1 MTGQSISKRRKN
13 VSVGSAAFDIFCIA
27 FCGIICVVTL
37 YPMYYVFIMSVS
49 SPEAVNSMSVFLYPK
64 GFQLESYA
72 LLFKDTQLWKA
83 YGNSIVYTAVSTAL
97 ILITS
102 VLGAYPLTV
111 KGLRGRKFFVAFLL
125 VPMYFG
131 GGLIPSFLLI
141 NKLGLY
147 NTRWSIILPSAFNIW
162 NMILVR
168 TFFSGLPEELRE
180 SAKMDGAGH
189 LRILLQI
196 FLPISKSVLA
206 VVSIYSIVGMW
217 NSWFNAQVYLPNT
230 DLQPLQMYLKRVL
243 VQLSVNLSELNSTEI
258 EDAMERM
265 FSATQLKYS
274 MIIFTTLP
282 ITLTYPFF
290 QKYFIKGVMV
300 GSLKG

>member
-1 MTGQSISKRRKN
+1 MARQGLKKKKK
-13 VSVGSAAFDIFCIA
+13 VSAGAMAFDIFCIL
-27 FCGIICVVTL
+27 FCGIVCVITL

-64 GFQLESYA
+64 GFQLESYT
-72 LLFKDTQLWKA
+72 LLFKDIQLWKA
-83 YGNSIVYTAVSTAL
+83 YGNTIIYTVASTVL
-97 ILITS
+97 ILVTS

-111 KGLRGRKFFVAFLL
+111 SGLRGRKFFVAFLL
-125 VPMYFG
+125 IPMYFG

-141 NKLGLY
+141 NELGLY
-147 NTRWSIILPSAFNIW
+147 GTRWAIILPASFNIW

-189 LRILLQI
+189 LRILFQI
-196 FLPISKSVLA
+196 FLPVSKSVLA

-217 NSWFNAQVYLPNT
+217 NSWFNAQVYLPSS

-243 VQLSVNLSELNSTEI
+243 VQMSVNLSELNSTEI

-282 ITLTYPFF
+282 IIFTYPFF

>member
-1 MTGQSISKRRKN
+1 MACQSFRKRKH
-13 VSVGSAAFDIFCIA
+13 VSVGSKMFDIFCIL
-27 FCGIICVVTL
+27 FCGVVCLVTL

-49 SPEAVNSMSVFLYPK
+49 SPAAVNAMSVFLYPK
-64 GFQLESYA
+64 GFQLESYT

-83 YGNSIVYTAVSTAL
+83 YGNTIIYTIASTLL
-97 ILITS
+97 ILVTS

-111 KGLRGRKFFVAFLL
+111 SGLRGRKFFVGYLL
-125 VPMYFG
+125 IPMYFS

-141 NKLGLY
+141 NKLGIY
-147 NTRWSIILPSAFNIW
+147 ATRWAIILPASFNIW
-162 NMILVR
+162 NLILVR

-189 LRILLQI
+189 LRILFQI
-196 FLPISKSVLA
+196 FLPVSKSVLA

-243 VQLSVNLSELNSTEI
+243 VQMSVNLSELNSTEI

-282 ITLTYPFF
+282 IIFTYPFF

>member
-1 MTGQSISKRRKN
+1 MARQSIKRRKH
-13 VSVGSAAFDIFCIA
+13 VSAGSRAFDIFCVL
-27 FCGIICVVTL
+27 FCGIACAVTL
-37 YPMYYVFIMSVS
+37 YPMYFVFIMSVS
-49 SPEAVNSMSVFLYPK
+49 EPEAVNSMSVFWYPK

-72 LLFKDTQLWKA
+72 LLFKDKQMWTA
-83 YGNSIVYTAVSTAL
+83 YLNSIIYTAASTVL
-97 ILITS
+97 VLITS

-111 KGLRGRKFFVAFLL
+111 KGLRGRKYFVAYLL

-131 GGLIPSFLLI
+131 GGLIPTFLLI
-141 NKLGLY
+141 NNLGLY
-147 NTRWSIILPSAFNIW
+147 ATRWAIILPSSFSIW

-189 LRILLQI
+189 LRILFQI

-206 VVSIYSIVGMW
+206 VVSIYSIVGRW
-217 NSWFNAQVYLPNT
+217 NSWFSAQVYLPST

-243 VQLSVNLSELNSTEI
+243 VQLSVNLRELNSTEI

-282 ITLTYPFF
+282 IIFTYPFF

>member
-1 MTGQSISKRRKN
+1 MAKTTQIKSHVKN
-13 VSVGSAAFDIFCIA
+13 GSRAFDVFCIL
-27 FCGIICVVTL
+27 FCGAICLVTL

-49 SPEAVNSMSVFLYPK
+49 APEAVNSMSVFLFPK
-64 GFQLESYA
+64 GFQLDSYVI
-72 LLFKDTQLWKA
+72 LFKDSQMWRA
-83 YGNSIVYTAVSTAL
+83 YGNTIIYTVASTLL

-111 KGLRGRKFFVAFLL
+111 SGLRGRKFFVTFLL
-125 VPMYFG
+125 IPMYFG

-147 NTRWSIILPSAFNIW
+147 PTRWAIILPSAFNIW

-180 SAKMDGAGH
+180 SARMDGAGH
-189 LRILLQI
+189 LRIFSQI
-196 FLPISKSVLA
+196 SLPISKAVLA

-217 NSWFNAQVYLPNT
+217 NSWFNAQVYLPSA

-243 VQLSVNLSELNSTEI
+243 VQMSVDLSKLNSTEI
-258 EDAMERM
+258 EDAVEKM

-282 ITLTYPFF
+282 IIFTYPFF